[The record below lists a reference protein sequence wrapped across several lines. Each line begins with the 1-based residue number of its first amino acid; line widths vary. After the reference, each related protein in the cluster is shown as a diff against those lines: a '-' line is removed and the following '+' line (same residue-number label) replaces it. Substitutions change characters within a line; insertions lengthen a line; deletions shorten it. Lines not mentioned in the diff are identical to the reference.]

1 MTMHLAKFELNRHA
15 PTRALAG
22 ILNPADA
29 SRAADVQHNLIW
41 TLFGDTE
48 ERQRDFLWRA
58 DGKGGFMTLSARPPR
73 DCELFANLEVK
84 AFAPAVRAGD
94 RLAFQLRANA
104 TMDRSRATENRRVD
118 VVMHAL
124 HQVPRDRSAWERP
137 RIAQEQGESWL
148 KRKGEANGFEAVEV
162 RVTDYSQ
169 IEIGRPSPKRAR
181 FGVLELE
188 GTLVVTDPAKLVEGL
203 GRGFGRAKAWGCG
216 LMLVRRAA

>member
-15 PTRALAG
+15 PTRALSG
-22 ILNPADA
+22 ILNPVDA

-48 ERQRDFLWRA
+48 ERQRDFLWRS
-58 DGKGGFMTLSARPPR
+58 DGKGGFITLSARPPR
-73 DCELFANLEVK
+73 ESELFANLEVK
-84 AFAPAVRAGD
+84 PFSPVVKVGE

-104 TMDRSRATENRRVD
+104 TMDRSGATENRRVD

-124 HQVPRDRSAWERP
+124 HEVPRDRRAWERP
-137 RIAQEQGESWL
+137 RIAQEQGAAWL
-148 KRKGEANGFEAVEV
+148 ARKGEANGFETAEV
-162 RVTDYSQ
+162 RVTDYRQ
-169 IEIGRPSPKRAR
+169 IEIGRPGRKQAR

-188 GTLVVTDPAKLVEGL
+188 GVIAVTDPAKLIAGL
-203 GRGFGRAKAWGCG
+203 GQGFGRAKAWGCG